1 MAEYLH
7 LYTETPAG
15 VVETDINLR
24 GSTYRLDDRWTPVSI
39 DPAVDLDA
47 VIVSEVMT
55 LNVLNCADAT
65 AVADAISA
73 LRQVLYEAKRRHDLA
88 RYPHTR
94 TYLRRY
100 PHGGAAADYRTAEV
114 VGGAVERVL
123 AFGQREI
130 EMDSADWG
138 AIIQV
143 RIDHRVPLGVAET
156 LKNLVVNESFEYD
169 TDSNGLANNWTE
181 FGTAGNQKP
190 SITAVSNEYG
200 RYGQTLTLNGNAND
214 TGIKSAAITVT
225 AETQYTLKA
234 WVDATASTTAFRVEV
249 YDATNSAYVTTSMLT
264 FALGSAGALQSVNF
278 TTPAGCVSVEVR
290 AYWSAGINRD
300 VVVVD
305 GIYLGL
311 TGTYA
316 PQGWSS
322 YYLIQNHEDGAANST
337 DHNWVHVT
345 DIPGDVDAIIEN
357 EIKVTAGGS
366 WNILL
371 CARRTD
377 EGVWLAPLWLDAST
391 ATGLVNVVLTTDA
404 DGTGPASNNVG
415 NTTPGSGGA
424 TGIMTWAI
432 TTDGLHVPLRGLY
445 RLLFRLRRT
454 AGTNG
459 SLTITS
465 IVQAGTSFTFDT
477 QTFTVNNAAFAMARG
492 PVIRIPPTEPL
503 QLYTESSLSVV
514 LRLVGGGD
522 SYYVDGL
529 RLLPVDEELGDFPDL
544 TDHALI
550 NDTYI
555 IMSGYDATAVALNTS
570 GDYTPVGSDEGLV
583 THLEPGRPQRL
594 YYVVAYDDGTYDP
607 ADWLNTVTA
616 KITLSVRPRYLSL

>member
-143 RIDHRVPLGVAET
+143 RIDHTIPLGVAET

-169 TDSNGLANNWTE
+169 TNSDGLANNWAE
-181 FGTAGNQKP
+181 FGKTASQTP
-190 SITAVSNEYG
+190 SITAVANEYG
-200 RYGQTLTLNGNAND
+200 RYGQTLTLTAD
-214 TGIKSAAITVT
+214 LSVTGIQSDAITVT

-234 WVDATASTTAFRVEV
+234 WVDPSGLLDPFCVEV
-249 YDATNSAYVTTSMLT
+249 YDESNGAYITSSQLAWAVSSSARM
-264 FALGSAGALQSVNF
+264 QSVSF
-278 TTPAGCVSVEVR
+278 TTTAGCKSVTVR
-290 AYWSAGINRD
+290 GYW
-300 VVVVD
+300 VD
-305 GIYLGL
+305 ATDGNIAIVDAVYLGL
-311 TGTYA
+311 TGTNA

-337 DHNWVHVT
+337 DHNWVHVA

-357 EIKVTAGGS
+357 SVQVTAGGS

-371 CARRTD
+371 CARRMD
-377 EGVWLAPLWLDAST
+377 EAVWLAPLWLDAST